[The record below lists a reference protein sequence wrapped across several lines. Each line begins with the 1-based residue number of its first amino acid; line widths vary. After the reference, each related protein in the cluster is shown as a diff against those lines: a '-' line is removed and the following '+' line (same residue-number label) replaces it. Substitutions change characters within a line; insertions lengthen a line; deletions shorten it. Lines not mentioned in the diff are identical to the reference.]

1 MALTSAQKTECFN
14 AAVEITKAAAGTGN
28 YTSGTLADALEKTY
42 DKLVVLREKT
52 LSDQLLTMGLYCIRG
67 NTYLTSVG
75 KYY

>member
-1 MALTSAQKTECFN
+1 MKEGVIMALTSAQKTECFN

-52 LSDQLLTMGLYCIRG
+52 LSD
-67 NTYLTSVG
+67 
-75 KYY
+75 